1 MIGSGL
7 PNMNPQHLLRPY
19 TPADAQAVVAVINA
33 DGAAT
38 MGVRRALVDGAGNV
52 RLARYVPPASDKVV
66 AVDPAGRLAGYAYL
80 ADREQHIVYEV
91 GGAVHPDYWEQGVG
105 AALLGWAE
113 QRATALCQQAPP
125 GVKTVLQANLFA
137 AEARAQRLFTQCGY
151 AQARAWLHL
160 QIDLAAP
167 PPAPTVPDGMTLR
180 AIDLDED
187 WDILGPAMDDAF
199 ADHWGVITLPAT
211 DAPDDAE
218 APDEDLPEDES
229 YSNAPGF
236 CFMLLAG
243 DQVAGGVLCNARIV
257 ERPGTGRVGSLFVRP
272 QFRRIGAGRALMLT
286 AFQAFW
292 QRDIQRIIADTDAG
306 SFTQAPKLYTELG
319 MRPYRQ
325 EFLYE
330 KEIRPGREVRR
341 LHL

>member
-1 MIGSGL
+1 MIGAGL
-7 PNMNPQHLLRPY
+7 SDMNLQYQLRPY
-19 TPADAQAVVAVINA
+19 TPADAEAVVAVVNA
-33 DGAAT
+33 DAAAT
-38 MGVRRALVDGAGNV
+38 IGVRRALVDGVGNV
-52 RLARYVPPASDKVV
+52 RLARYVPPASEKVV
-66 AVDPAGRLAGYAYL
+66 AIDPSGRLAGYAYL

-91 GGAVHPDYWEQGVG
+91 GGAVHPDHWRQGVG

-113 QRATALCQQAPP
+113 QRATALSQRAPP
-125 GVKTVLQANLFA
+125 GVRTVLQANVFT
-137 AEARAQRLFTQCGY
+137 AEPRARRLFTRYGY
-151 AQARAWLHL
+151 TQAREWLHL

-167 PPAPTVPDGMTLR
+167 PPAPTVPNGMTLGP
-180 AIDLDED
+180 IDLDGD

-199 ADHWGVITLPAT
+199 ADHWGAITLPET
-211 DAPDDAE
+211 DVPDDAK
-218 APDEDLPEDES
+218 APGEDLPEDES

-257 ERPGTGRVGSLFVRP
+257 ERPDTGRVGSLFVRP
-272 QFRRIGAGRALMLT
+272 QHRRVGAGRALMLT

-292 QRDIQRIIADTDAG
+292 QHDIRRIIADTDAG

-341 LHL
+341 LHP